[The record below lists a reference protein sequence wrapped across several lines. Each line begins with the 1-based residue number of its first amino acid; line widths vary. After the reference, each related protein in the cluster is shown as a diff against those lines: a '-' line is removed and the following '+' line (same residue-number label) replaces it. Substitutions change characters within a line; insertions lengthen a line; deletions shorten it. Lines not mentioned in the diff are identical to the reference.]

1 MSATATALRAWTSG
15 APTIEDVGGE
25 DLIYS
30 ERAELLDDPS
40 LTDVVRLLCRSW
52 PGLTRPAEAA
62 DFLIAA
68 TQSVHLAEFADIL
81 DVVLTS
87 VDALPMIAPELVGV
101 LRKQSQADDLRA
113 DIAVEAWTRLALGQW
128 CLTLEP
134 RSALVVLA
142 GDGHTSPYVIR
153 ALGAALAEWRDSDIE
168 QVMLQLA
175 DDEEVEC
182 DIAMELGAYRLVCAA
197 GSSTAEQAIAELR
210 TSSEWFARADGTEE
224 RRDAPAFRLAAD
236 SLLAFADGGTV
247 TAEQVESM
255 EAAASDYLQLYRNL
269 EPHWRQPRAQAIVEW
284 VSLVQ
289 SMRRVSELT
298 KPAWFEPAALIDQAA
313 ALFSAHQSLTLVVQ
327 WGDALAVRPGMA
339 STSNLGIAAIVQP
352 KIKSGFAGQ
361 AHSMVFLDRWLE
373 SRERLLAD
381 GEKMSNE
388 DLRFIHAITDVA
400 NGANESPPKPF
411 SEPSMA
417 ISAARAFLT
426 SSRVNASETLRVEVV
441 NATPLVV
448 PVRPLSLEAERVVRR
463 ILADSTAIAGPFPI
477 EVEQAALST
486 ISVMVMYSAYL
497 IDNVQSG
504 ERKVPFLGFG
514 KPPFPKEHN
523 LADGLNDRFLA
534 AGLPSQIERTDTGGG
549 RVDIALQFD
558 RFQLYV
564 EVKREL
570 TSRADADLFASYA
583 SQAVQYA
590 STSVA
595 LAFLAVL
602 DYSKH
607 LVRVDLDH
615 AFWTAAHQ
623 TPASR
628 VYAVTGLRVQ
638 GNVDSPSK
646 GSKSRA
652 APAKRI

>member
-1 MSATATALRAWTSG
+1 MSVTATALRAWASG
-15 APTIEDVGGE
+15 APTIDDVGGE

-62 DFLIAA
+62 EFLVAA
-68 TQSVHLAEFADIL
+68 AQSVRLAEFADIL

-87 VDALPMIAPELVGV
+87 VDALPMVAPELVGV
-101 LRKQSQADDLRA
+101 LRKQSRTDDLRA
-113 DIAVEAWTRLALGQW
+113 DIAVEAWTRLAIGRW

-142 GDGHTSPYVIR
+142 GDGHTSPFMIR
-153 ALGAALAEWRDSDIE
+153 ALGAALAEWKDSDIE

-175 DDEEVEC
+175 DDEDVEG

-197 GSSTAEQAIAELR
+197 ESATAEQAIAELR

-224 RRDAPAFRLAAD
+224 RRDAPAFRQAAD

-255 EAAASDYLQLYRNL
+255 GAAATDYLLLYRGL

-284 VSLVQ
+284 VSLVE
-289 SMRRVSELT
+289 SMRRVSGLT
-298 KPAWFEPAALIDQAA
+298 EPAWFEPAALIDQAA

-327 WGDALAVRPGMA
+327 WGDALSAVP
-339 STSNLGIAAIVQP
+339 STSSTPSPGIAAIVQP
-352 KIKSGFAGQ
+352 KIRSGFAGQ
-361 AHSMVFLDRWLE
+361 ARSMVFLDQWLQ
-373 SRERLLAD
+373 SRERLLAQ
-381 GEKMSNE
+381 GEELSDD
-388 DLRFIHAITDVA
+388 DLRFVHVIADFA
-400 NGANESPPKPF
+400 DGADESPPKPC
-411 SEPSMA
+411 SEPSTA
-417 ISAARAFLT
+417 IVAARAFLQ
-426 SSRVNASETLRVEVV
+426 SPRVDASETLRVAVA

-448 PVRPLSLEAERVVRR
+448 PARPLSLEAERVVRR
-463 ILADSTAIAGPFPI
+463 IVADSAAIAGPLRT
-477 EVEQAALST
+477 EVEQAALSV

-514 KPPFPKEHN
+514 KPPFPKEHK

-558 RFQLYV
+558 RFHLYV

-570 TSRADADLFASYA
+570 ASRTNADLFASYA
-583 SQAVQYA
+583 DQVVQYA

-602 DYSKH
+602 DFSKH
-607 LVRVDLDH
+607 PVRVDLDH

-623 TPASR
+623 TSASR
-628 VYAVTGLRVQ
+628 IYAVTGLRVQ

-652 APAKRI
+652 VSGKKT